1 MLTLLWDKQVQ
12 NLFWSIHHKQFW
24 KLEKKHNSLTDV
36 CNSCK
41 RLPPQR
47 KYLRPAQGWSS
58 RIWMTATVLLSAHSK
73 LKGRKSGIWEMSC
86 TCNAKLKI
94 ADSNGS
100 CLKNWKVT
108 NSYISQTGF
117 HLFMREKRHFK
128 QPY

>member
-1 MLTLLWDKQVQ
+1 
-12 NLFWSIHHKQFW
+12 
-24 KLEKKHNSLTDV
+24 
-36 CNSCK
+36 
-41 RLPPQR
+41 
-47 KYLRPAQGWSS
+47 
-58 RIWMTATVLLSAHSK
+58 
-73 LKGRKSGIWEMSC
+73 MSC

-128 QPY
+128 QPYYTGMQMDDTGDLENKSSVNFKEPFTNRIDKPNSLGKREAENRQQIVSSHYAAQLYVE